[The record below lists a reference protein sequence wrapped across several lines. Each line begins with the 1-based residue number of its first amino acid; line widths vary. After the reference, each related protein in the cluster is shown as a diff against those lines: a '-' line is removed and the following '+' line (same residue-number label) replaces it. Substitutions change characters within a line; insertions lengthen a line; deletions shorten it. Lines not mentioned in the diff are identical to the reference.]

1 MNQEQNNFNVNNFN
15 TQGNNGMPNN
25 QPLNSN
31 QVVGYDPQTGQPI
44 YSNQN
49 NQFNSNIQKL
59 NVNKNKKKKK
69 YWLIPVLVFIA
80 MVVFPVISNTLRIV
94 GINISI
100 ISTISTLIYVICGL
114 AFIPSIIVAIVLSNK
129 NK

>member
-1 MNQEQNNFNVNNFN
+1 MNQEQNNFN

-44 YSNQN
+44 YGNQPQQQFNQN
-49 NQFNSNIQKL
+49 IQQPV
-59 NVNKNKKKKK
+59 VNKPIKKKK
-69 YWLIPVLVFIA
+69 YWLIPLYVFLA
-80 MVVFPVISNTLRIV
+80 MILAPIINITLRLV
-94 GINISI
+94 GVSSSI
-100 ISTISTLIYVICGL
+100 IGSISTIIYVLCGL
-114 AFIPSIIVAIVLSNK
+114 AFIPSIIVAIVLSCK

>member
-1 MNQEQNNFNVNNFN
+1 MNQDIN
-15 TQGNNGMPNN
+15 TQGNNGVPNN
-25 QPLNSN
+25 QPLNSQ
-31 QVVGYDPQTGQPI
+31 QVVKYDSQTGQPI
-44 YSNQN
+44 YANQN
-49 NQFNSNIQKL
+49 NQLNSNFQQL
-59 NVNKNKKKKK
+59 NKNQNKKKKK
-69 YWLIPVLVFIA
+69 YWLIPVLVFVA
-80 MVVFPVISNTLRIV
+80 MIVFPVISNTLRIV

>member
-1 MNQEQNNFNVNNFN
+1 MNQDIN
-15 TQGNNGMPNN
+15 TQGNNGVPNN
-25 QPLNSN
+25 QPLNSQ
-31 QVVGYDPQTGQPI
+31 QVVKYDSQTGQPI
-44 YSNQN
+44 YANQN
-49 NQFNSNIQKL
+49 NQLNSSFQQL
-59 NVNKNKKKKK
+59 NKNQNKKKKK
-69 YWLIPVLVFIA
+69 YWLIPVLVFVA
-80 MVVFPVISNTLRIV
+80 MIVFPVISNTLRIV